1 MYERKLTGNNH
12 TLIAIFEH
20 ASSIKEQNE
29 SREIGEN
36 RVGETHGRNGTELL
50 KPTRESRFLCQLV
63 NRETSTR
70 IPARNDPQPVKKD
83 S

>member
-36 RVGETHGRNGTELL
+36 RVGETRGRNGTELSNEVD
-50 KPTRESRFLCQLV
+50 R
-63 NRETSTR
+63 
-70 IPARNDPQPVKKD
+70 
-83 S
+83 